1 MLSDQANH
9 TLLSFTSKDLRFCLK
24 RGLDAIDLC
33 SLIHK
38 HLISNQIASRHN
50 LSALL
55 QQRLDLINQT
65 ALIHWI
71 VYRTVVP
78 DNTMQIAA
86 DVVLASQI
94 SKTAMFFSI
103 NTSTFYIQF
112 NFIPLDKNIYI
123 LMHRIY
129 SF

>member
-9 TLLSFTSKDLRFCLK
+9 SLLSYISKDLRFCLK
-24 RGLDAIDLC
+24 RSLEAIDLC

-94 SKTAMFFSI
+94 SKTAMFSSMKRHLHFILNSI
-103 NTSTFYIQF
+103 LFFYI
-112 NFIPLDKNIYI
+112 
-123 LMHRIY
+123 
-129 SF
+129 SSSA

>member
-1 MLSDQANH
+1 MSLVLSDQANH
-9 TLLSFTSKDLRFCLK
+9 SLLSYISKDLRFCLK
-24 RGLDAIDLC
+24 RGLEAIDLC

-94 SKTAMFFSI
+94 FKTAMFSSMK
-103 NTSTFYIQF
+103 TSTLYI
-112 NFIPLDKNIYI
+112 
-123 LMHRIY
+123 
-129 SF
+129 